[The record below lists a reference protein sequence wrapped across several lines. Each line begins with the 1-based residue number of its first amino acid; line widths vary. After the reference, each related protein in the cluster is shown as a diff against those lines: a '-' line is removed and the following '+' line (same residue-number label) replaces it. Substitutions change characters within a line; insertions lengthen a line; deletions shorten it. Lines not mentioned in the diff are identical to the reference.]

1 MGNSSDF
8 VIENN
13 ALLRGV
19 LSKYI
24 GDGGD
29 VVIPNNVRSIGGGVF
44 SGCKSLTSITIPGSV
59 YSIGWKAFS
68 GCKNLST
75 ITIPSSVES
84 ISGLAFEDCV
94 GLTSITIPHSVRYI
108 DDTAFHN
115 CKALADRHG
124 FLILHGILF
133 GYFGNASDVTVPD
146 SVDTIGA
153 EAFKNCKN
161 LTSIA
166 LPDSVTSISDETF
179 SYCSNLP
186 KIILSVTAGSFVT
199 KLFRYSDALRIDIPD
214 ISALPAKFRI
224 CAALCFAEDGDNAT
238 DPRYESHSKY
248 LKANTG
254 KIVETAVQNLSLLTL
269 LCRESW
275 IKAKDIEAYTD
286 AVQKTGDA
294 EKIAMILDYQTN
306 KLTAKQKEKVVRQKD
321 KQEDIVFERAV
332 VRMDKED
339 ISGLNFALAG
349 KLDTFKDQ
357 KELKKFIEDRGG
369 KLLSAM
375 SANVDFL
382 IMNKVAGNSEKKKQA
397 EELRIEIITEKQ
409 FNEKVGRNFWIYPEG
424 TLFKYIGAG
433 GNVTIPDNVTT
444 IGESA
449 FENCKNLIAV
459 TIPDSVKGIGKLA
472 FHDCKKLKAVTIG
485 KNTTIGYG
493 AFTGC
498 KGLADKQGFVIV
510 RGVLYNYYGKAS
522 NITIPECVTKIEDS
536 AFADC
541 ESLTVVTIGGNITTI
556 GIRAFAGCKNLA
568 TVNIEHGV
576 MTIDYR
582 AFSVCKNLT
591 AVNID
596 SSVNTISGYAF
607 QGSKHVTI
615 HAPAGSYAET
625 YAKENNIPFVA
636 E

>member
-1 MGNSSDF
+1 MSNASDF
-8 VIENN
+8 VIENS

-29 VVIPNNVRSIGGGVF
+29 VVIPDNVRSIGGGAF
-44 SGCKSLTSITIPGSV
+44 SGCKSLTSITIPDSV
-59 YSIGWKAFS
+59 HSIGWKAFS

-108 DDTAFHN
+108 DETAFRN

-124 FLILHGILF
+124 FLILHGMLF
-133 GYFGNASDVTVPD
+133 GYFGNASDVTIPD

-161 LTSIA
+161 LASIKI
-166 LPDSVTSISDETF
+166 PDSVTSISDEAL
-179 SYCSNLP
+179 SNGSNLP
-186 KIILSVTAGSFVT
+186 KMILSVTAGSFVT

-224 CAALCFAEDGDNAT
+224 CAALCFAEDGGNAT

-248 LKANTG
+248 LKANSG
-254 KIVETAVQNLSLLTL
+254 KIAEIAVQNLPLLTL
-269 LCRESW
+269 LCREGW

-294 EKIAMILDYQTN
+294 EKIAMILDYQTK
-306 KLTAKQKEKVVRQKD
+306 KLTAKQKEKVVRKKE
-321 KQEDIVFERAV
+321 KQEDTVFERAV
-332 VRMDKED
+332 VRMDQED

-349 KLDTFKDQ
+349 KLVTFKDQ

-382 IMNKVAGNSEKKKQA
+382 IMNKAAGNSEKKKQA
-397 EELRIEIITEKQ
+397 EELRIEIITEQQ
-409 FNEKVGRNFWIYPEG
+409 FNEKVGRNFWIYPDG

-433 GNVTIPDNVTT
+433 GDVTIPDNVTT
-444 IGESA
+444 IGEAA

-459 TIPDSVKGIGKLA
+459 TIPDSVKTIGKLA

-498 KGLADKQGFVIV
+498 KGLTDKQGFVIV

-522 NITIPECVTKIEDS
+522 SITIPECVTIIEDS

-576 MTIDYR
+576 TTIDYR
-582 AFSVCKNLT
+582 AFSVCKSLT

-625 YAKENNIPFVA
+625 YAKENNIPFIA